1 MDAPRRT
8 PLRPRW
14 SQPARPPVAHVPS
27 RDAELAE
34 LMQRI
39 ARLRAR
45 ARIIARSQPRLDAT
59 ALGGRYVAEHLLCV
73 EQRYTLACRHGDVAF
88 SRLAQLRYD
97 KGGLLGVAH
106 ALDPHGLVFLDIET
120 SALSD
125 DDGTL
130 AFMIGIGKLEGD
142 ALVVR
147 QYLLTRQSA
156 EGALLQHIAR
166 ELDGATHLV
175 TYNGKR
181 FDVPLLETRLRL
193 RHAPNVFTGLAHL
206 DLLHAVRRARR
217 HRPDLPPAT
226 DCRLQTAESRLLHLE
241 RADDLPGH
249 AAPRAW
255 TRLLRNNADT
265 NLMRAVLDH
274 NRLDVLSLAALL
286 PALAE
291 GSGELLRSPRAES

>member
-1 MDAPRRT
+1 MNGPRQI

-14 SQPARPPVAHVPS
+14 SPTARPPVARAP
-27 RDAELAE
+27 REAELAE

-39 ARLRAR
+39 ARLRGR
-45 ARIIARSQPRLDAT
+45 ARIIARTQPRLDAA
-59 ALGGRYVAEHLLCV
+59 ALGGRYVSEHLLCV
-73 EQRYTLACRHGDVAF
+73 ERRYTLACRHGDVAF

-97 KGGLLGVAH
+97 NSGMLGIAR
-106 ALDPHGLVFLDIET
+106 ALDPRRLVFLGVES

-125 DDGTL
+125 GEGTL
-130 AFMIGIGKLEGD
+130 AFMIGVGKLEAD

-156 EGALLQHIAR
+156 EGALLQRITR

-181 FDVPLLETRLRL
+181 FDLPLLETRLRL
-193 RHAPNVFTGLAHL
+193 RHAPDVFADLAHL
-206 DLLHAVRRARR
+206 DLLHAVRRARQ

-226 DCRLQTAESRLLHLE
+226 DCRLQTAEARLLHLQ

-255 TRLLRNNADT
+255 ARLLRNNGDT
-265 NLMRAVLDH
+265 DLMRAVLDH
-274 NRLDVLSLAALL
+274 NRLDILSLAALL
-286 PALAE
+286 PVLAE
-291 GSGELLRSPRAES
+291 GSGELLRSPRAQG